1 MSRTATSATAHIIMA
16 STVSIWANRHSLKIH
31 ERNPSIRD
39 SSLPLRK
46 GECHGHQQLAQF

>member
-1 MSRTATSATAHIIMA
+1 MSRTATSATAHIIKA

-39 SSLPLRK
+39 LSLP
-46 GECHGHQQLAQF
+46 

>member
-46 GECHGHQQLAQF
+46 GECHGHQQLAQL